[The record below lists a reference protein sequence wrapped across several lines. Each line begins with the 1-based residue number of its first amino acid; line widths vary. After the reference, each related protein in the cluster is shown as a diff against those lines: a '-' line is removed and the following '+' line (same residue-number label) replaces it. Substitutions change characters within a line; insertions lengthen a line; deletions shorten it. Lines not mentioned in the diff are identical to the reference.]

1 MIGSGIPYRF
11 DLTKLEL
18 PRQMPVGD
26 RLPRIM
32 IARAGASHGTGLY
45 RFDLGGRSAAE
56 IGCGIGCDRGQ
67 LDGWKF
73 VQIRRFFL
81 EKK

>member
-32 IARAGASHGTGLY
+32 VARAGTSHGAGLY
-45 RFDLGGRSAAE
+45 RFDLGGRSAAA
-56 IGCGIGCDRGQ
+56 IGCGNRVRNRMRSGAT
-67 LDGWKF
+67 
-73 VQIRRFFL
+73 
-81 EKK
+81 